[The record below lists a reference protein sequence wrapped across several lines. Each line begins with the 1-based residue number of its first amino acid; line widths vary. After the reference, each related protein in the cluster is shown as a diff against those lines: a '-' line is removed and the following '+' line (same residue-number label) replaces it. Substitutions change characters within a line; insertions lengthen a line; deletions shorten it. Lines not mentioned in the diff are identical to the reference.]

1 MSQPVLKLQNLNKSF
16 GALKATSD
24 LSMTVMPG
32 EIHALIG
39 PNGAGKTSLFKAL
52 AGLTK
57 IDQGALSFFGKNL
70 NSMNLEERS
79 NAGLNYVPQEN
90 SLFDDLTLKENLQ
103 AVIELKFKNITQ
115 EKSSQLEKLLRIM
128 NLENKSQTKAKFL
141 SGGEKRK
148 TEILRSI
155 LLDAKF
161 ILLDEPFAGVDPISV
176 EEIIKMLK
184 TFKKD
189 LGIFISDHNFRD
201 VINVCDEI
209 ILLNQGELLLQGTPK
224 QVKNNPIAK
233 KLYFGELN

>member
-1 MSQPVLKLQNLNKSF
+1 MIKAESISRSINSKSLFRDISFKLPNNRITGLL
-16 GALKATSD
+16 GA
-24 LSMTVMPG
+24 
-32 EIHALIG
+32 
-39 PNGAGKTSLFKAL
+39 NGAGKTSLFKAL

-57 IDQGALSFFGKNL
+57 IDEGTLSFFGKNL
-70 NSMNLEERS
+70 NSMNLEQRS

-103 AVIELKFKNITQ
+103 AVIELKFKNITE
-115 EKSSQLEKLLRIM
+115 EKSSQLEKLLKIM
-128 NLENKSQTKAKFL
+128 NLENRSQTKAKFL

-184 TFKKD
+184 TFKNN

-209 ILLNQGELLLQGTPK
+209 ILLNQGEVLLKGTPN
-224 QVKNNPIAK
+224 QVKNDPVAK

>member
-1 MSQPVLKLQNLNKSF
+1 MIKVKNISKSVKSKILFKNISFELPNNKITGLL
-16 GALKATSD
+16 GA
-24 LSMTVMPG
+24 
-32 EIHALIG
+32 
-39 PNGAGKTSLFKAL
+39 NGAGKTSLFKAL
-52 AGLTK
+52 AGLSK
-57 IDQGALSFFGKNL
+57 IDEGKICFFEESL
-70 NSMNLEERS
+70 HLMSLEERS

-90 SLFDDLTLKENLQ
+90 SLFDDLSLQENLE
-103 AVIELKFKNITQ
+103 AVVELKFKKVSK
-115 EKSSQLEKLLRIM
+115 EKFKQIKELLDIM
-128 NLENKSQTKAKFL
+128 NLEDKANIKSKFL

-155 LLDAKF
+155 LLDSKY

-176 EEIIKMLK
+176 EEIIKILK
-184 TFKKD
+184 KFKND

-209 ILLNQGELLLQGTPK
+209 ILLNQGELLLQGTPN

>member
-1 MSQPVLKLQNLNKSF
+1 MIKVENISRSVKSKILFKNISFDLPNNKITGLL
-16 GALKATSD
+16 GA
-24 LSMTVMPG
+24 
-32 EIHALIG
+32 
-39 PNGAGKTSLFKAL
+39 NGAGKTSLFKAL
-52 AGLTK
+52 AGLSK
-57 IDQGALSFFGKNL
+57 IDNGSIRFYEKYLH
-70 NSMNLEERS
+70 SMSLEERS

-90 SLFDDLTLKENLQ
+90 SLFDDLSLQENLE
-103 AVIELKFKNITQ
+103 AVIELKFKAVSE
-115 EKSSQLEKLLRIM
+115 EKFKQIKDLLEVMKLTDKAKT
-128 NLENKSQTKAKFL
+128 KSKFL

-155 LLDAKF
+155 LLDSKY

-176 EEIIKMLK
+176 EEIIKILK
-184 TFKKD
+184 KFKKN

-209 ILLNQGELLLQGTPK
+209 ILLNQGELLLQGTPN

>member
-1 MSQPVLKLQNLNKSF
+1 MIKVENISRSLKSKILFKNISFDLPDNKITGLL
-16 GALKATSD
+16 GA
-24 LSMTVMPG
+24 
-32 EIHALIG
+32 
-39 PNGAGKTSLFKAL
+39 NGAGKTSLFKAL
-52 AGLTK
+52 AGLSK
-57 IDQGALSFFGKNL
+57 IDNGSISFYEKNL
-70 NSMNLEERS
+70 HSMSLEERS

-90 SLFDDLTLKENLQ
+90 SLFDDLSLQENLE
-103 AVIELKFKNITQ
+103 AVIELKFKADSE
-115 EKSSQLEKLLRIM
+115 EKFKQIKDLLEVMKLTDKAKT
-128 NLENKSQTKAKFL
+128 KSKFL

-155 LLDAKF
+155 LLDSKY

-176 EEIIKMLK
+176 EEIIKILK
-184 TFKKD
+184 KFKKN

-209 ILLNQGELLLQGTPK
+209 ILLNQGELLLQGTPN

>member
-1 MSQPVLKLQNLNKSF
+1 MIKVENISRSIKSKILFKNISFDLPNNKITGLL
-16 GALKATSD
+16 GA
-24 LSMTVMPG
+24 
-32 EIHALIG
+32 
-39 PNGAGKTSLFKAL
+39 NGAGKTSLFKAL
-52 AGLTK
+52 AGLSK
-57 IDQGALSFFGKNL
+57 IDEGTISFNEKSL
-70 NSMNLEERS
+70 HLMSLEERS

-90 SLFDDLTLKENLQ
+90 SLFDDLTLQENLE
-103 AVIELKFKNITQ
+103 AVVELKFKKVSK
-115 EKSSQLEKLLRIM
+115 EKSRQIKNLLDIMKLED
-128 NLENKSQTKAKFL
+128 KANINSKFL

-155 LLDAKF
+155 LLDSKY

-176 EEIIKMLK
+176 EEIIKILK
-184 TFKKD
+184 KFKKN

-209 ILLNQGELLLQGTPK
+209 ILLNQGELLLQGTPN

>member
-1 MSQPVLKLQNLNKSF
+1 MIKVENISRSVKSKILFKNISFDLPNNKITGLL
-16 GALKATSD
+16 GA
-24 LSMTVMPG
+24 
-32 EIHALIG
+32 
-39 PNGAGKTSLFKAL
+39 NGAGKTSLFKAL
-52 AGLTK
+52 AGLSK
-57 IDQGALSFFGKNL
+57 IDNGSISFYEKNL
-70 NSMNLEERS
+70 HSMSLEERS

-90 SLFDDLTLKENLQ
+90 SLFDDLSLQENLE
-103 AVIELKFKNITQ
+103 AVIELKFKAVSK
-115 EKSSQLEKLLRIM
+115 EKFKQIKDLLEVMKLTDKAKT
-128 NLENKSQTKAKFL
+128 KSKFL

-155 LLDAKF
+155 LLDSKY

-176 EEIIKMLK
+176 EEIIKILK
-184 TFKKD
+184 KFKKN

-209 ILLNQGELLLQGTPK
+209 ILLNQGELLLQGTPN

>member
-1 MSQPVLKLQNLNKSF
+1 MIKVENISRSVKSKILFKNISFDLPNNKITGLL
-16 GALKATSD
+16 GA
-24 LSMTVMPG
+24 
-32 EIHALIG
+32 
-39 PNGAGKTSLFKAL
+39 NGAGKTSLFKAL
-52 AGLTK
+52 AGLSK
-57 IDQGALSFFGKNL
+57 IDNGSIRFYEKNL
-70 NSMNLEERS
+70 HSMSLEERS

-90 SLFDDLTLKENLQ
+90 SLFDDLSLQENLE
-103 AVIELKFKNITQ
+103 AVIELKFKGVSE
-115 EKSSQLEKLLRIM
+115 EKFKQIKDLLEVMKLTDKAKT
-128 NLENKSQTKAKFL
+128 KSKFL

-155 LLDAKF
+155 LLDSKY

-176 EEIIKMLK
+176 EEIIKILK
-184 TFKKD
+184 RFKKN

-209 ILLNQGELLLQGTPK
+209 ILLNQGELLLQGTPN

>member
-1 MSQPVLKLQNLNKSF
+1 MIKVENISRSVKSKILFKNISFDLPNNKITGLL
-16 GALKATSD
+16 GA
-24 LSMTVMPG
+24 
-32 EIHALIG
+32 
-39 PNGAGKTSLFKAL
+39 NGAGKTSLFKAL
-52 AGLTK
+52 AGLSK
-57 IDQGALSFFGKNL
+57 IDNGSISFYEKNL
-70 NSMNLEERS
+70 HSMSLEERS

-90 SLFDDLTLKENLQ
+90 SLFDDLSLQENLE
-103 AVIELKFKNITQ
+103 AVIELKFKAVSE
-115 EKSSQLEKLLRIM
+115 EKFKQIKDLLEVMKLTDKAKT
-128 NLENKSQTKAKFL
+128 KSKFL

-155 LLDAKF
+155 LLDSRY

-176 EEIIKMLK
+176 EEIIKILK
-184 TFKKD
+184 KFKKN

-209 ILLNQGELLLQGTPK
+209 ILLNQGELLLQGTPN